1 MIVFTEFAIVLIVC
15 NFVADHHV
23 EIYGLWFLSQKL
35 LHIPAFVF
43 LLMARL
49 QKEKKQDKSKSTDKE
64 IEKTV
69 GVRGDESPAPA
80 PAAESTQDTPKVT
93 SATRKP
99 TETEIHSKTTLF
111 VSTIPYDANAEE
123 LESFFS
129 TVGPVKFCF
138 IVKDKATG
146 KSTGCGYVRY
156 VMADDAERALQELKK
171 LKFQDKRQLKI
182 KLALKKNVVTERKT
196 AGISLNDTKTLKAVQ
211 LEKLKKSVKVVPSEP
226 NKNYNAWKRGP
237 NCILISKMLPG
248 LSKNVIYKKVRKF
261 GTVKELVVANSDN
274 GLSENSCKAVY
285 ATHEEAKNAVEHL
298 NDHIFKGTTIKCQ
311 LFDNPSE
318 ASLAKKSRLIIRNL
332 SFKCQKSHLKKV
344 FEVYGELVD
353 FQVPFMPDGKCRGIG
368 FVQFKDLEDAKI
380 AVESVNGKDIL
391 GRPVA
396 VDWALSKAEYDRL
409 NAQDEESEAEGD
421 VAAESNIANE
431 PVIEEISD
439 ENKEEA
445 IILAKNDVNLS
456 DSEDDVD
463 NAQSKTIFVRN
474 LGFET
479 TKATLQQS
487 YSLLTRFEV
496 FGPVKYALIT
506 KDKTTGISKGSGFVC
521 FEETAGLSDCL
532 KEFEKVQKL
541 KAEAQIAEKK
551 EKHPKSIV
559 ETVYPEAVLK
569 KMEKFKIDG
578 RFVILSTVVSRSVAS
593 KLTHESYFNRKERDK
608 RNLYLMKEGVIFPDT
623 EAANTLSTEE
633 LEHRTEQYANRKRL
647 LASNPNLFISKTR
660 LSIRGLHTGVTTN
673 ILKRAAIDSVNG
685 FWTDV
690 QQHLRDDLE
699 REVLDEEKA
708 LGFVPSP
715 DRKIKIVQSK
725 IISDQQ
731 KIDPRT
737 KKPKSKGYGFVEFGS
752 HADALRCLRYMN
764 NNAQIFM
771 KSLPKDLIEAKGE
784 KKVKRPIVEFAVE
797 NRLVLK
803 KREDRKNQE
812 NSHDIEK
819 DETEKPP
826 ISKKTKRKSITDS
839 ERSAKRSKNILKPV
853 NAENQLKNNKD
864 SMDGGA
870 TSCKSNHSLKTTTE
884 YNNSIDA
891 KFGKNI
897 TQDSTKQ
904 VVSAKSNKSKKTNED
919 EERFQN
925 IINAYKRKIVSVD
938 AGQQIKKSKWY
949 S

>member
-1 MIVFTEFAIVLIVC
+1 
-15 NFVADHHV
+15 
-23 EIYGLWFLSQKL
+23 
-35 LHIPAFVF
+35 
-43 LLMARL
+43 MARL
-49 QKEKKQDKSKSTDKE
+49 QKEKKQDKSKPTNKE
-64 IEKTV
+64 MENIV
-69 GVRGDESPAPA
+69 DANGDESLAPTPAV
-80 PAAESTQDTPKVT
+80 EGTQDTPKVT
-93 SATRKP
+93 SVSSKP

-111 VSTIPYDANAEE
+111 ISTIPYDANAEE

-129 TVGPVKFCF
+129 AVGPVKFCF

-171 LKFQDKRQLKI
+171 RKFQDKRQLKM
-182 KLALKKNVVTERKT
+182 KLALKKSVVTERKT
-196 AGISLNDTKTLKAVQ
+196 AGISLNDAKTLKAAQ

-226 NKNYNAWKRGP
+226 DKNDSARKRGP
-237 NCILISKMLPG
+237 NCVLISEMLPG

-261 GTVKELVVANSDN
+261 GTVKELVIANSVN

-285 ATHEEAKNAVEHL
+285 ATHDEAQNAVEHL

-311 LFDNPSE
+311 LIDNPSE

-353 FQVPFMPDGKCRGIG
+353 FQVPLMPDGKCRGIG
-368 FVQFKDLEDAKI
+368 FVQFKNLEDAKT

-409 NAQDEESEAEGD
+409 NAQDDESEAEGD
-421 VAAESNIANE
+421 FAASESNIANE
-431 PVIEEISD
+431 PVIDEISD

-463 NAQSKTIFVRN
+463 DAQSKTIFVRN

-487 YSLLTRFEV
+487 YSLLIRFEV

-506 KDKTTGISKGSGFVC
+506 KDKTAGISKGSGFVC
-521 FEETAGLSDCL
+521 FEETASLRDCL

-541 KAEAQIAEKK
+541 KSEAQIAEK
-551 EKHPKSIV
+551 EKKHQKSIV

-578 RFVILSTVVSRSVAS
+578 RSVILSTVVSRSVAS

-690 QQHLRDDLE
+690 QLHVRDDLE
-699 REVLDEEKA
+699 PEVLDEEKA

-715 DRKIKIVQSK
+715 NRKIKIVQSK

-731 KIDPRT
+731 KVDPLT

-771 KSLPKDLIEAKGE
+771 KSLPKELIETKGE

-812 NSHDIEK
+812 NSCDIEK
-819 DETEKPP
+819 EETEKPP
-826 ISKKTKRKSITDS
+826 ISKKTKRKAITDS
-839 ERSAKRSKNILKPV
+839 ERSAKRSKSIVKSD
-853 NAENQLKNNKD
+853 NAENQFKSKKD
-864 SMDGGA
+864 IMDGGA
-870 TSCKSNHSLKTTTE
+870 TSKSNNSLKAKTGC
-884 YNNSIDA
+884 NSNTDA
-891 KFGKNI
+891 KSGKKVI
-897 TQDSTKQ
+897 QDSTKQ
-904 VVSAKSNKSKKTNED
+904 LVTSKSNKRKTNED

-938 AGQQIKKSKWY
+938 AGQPIKKSKWY